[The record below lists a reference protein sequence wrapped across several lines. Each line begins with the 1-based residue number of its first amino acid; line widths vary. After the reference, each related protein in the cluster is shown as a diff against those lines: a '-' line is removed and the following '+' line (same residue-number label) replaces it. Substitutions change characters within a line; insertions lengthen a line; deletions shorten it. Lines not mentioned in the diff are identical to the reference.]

1 MLLTPEQK
9 SEFNKLIDD
18 INSGKKI
25 DLLREAEWKL
35 DVLYLESA
43 PVRYS
48 IDRRI
53 GATLPGQA

>member
-1 MLLTPEQK
+1 MCEPSPRDRQADH
-9 SEFNKLIDD
+9 F
-18 INSGKKI
+18 I

-48 IDRRI
+48 IDRRD
-53 GATLPGQA
+53 GATLPGEAEIGRKC

>member
-1 MLLTPEQK
+1 VCEPSPRDRQADH
-9 SEFNKLIDD
+9 F
-18 INSGKKI
+18 I

-48 IDRRI
+48 IDRRDS
-53 GATLPGQA
+53 ATLPGEA